1 MLLVFQFLILLCC
14 ETDCKLNSKFS
25 KHEIKLISVD
35 FMKIEREIKSKNL
48 SKAEG
53 RAVNLAQK
61 VKKKTKKSA
70 LSVLSITIF
79 TSKYVLDLVVKYKNF
94 NGVCFQVFLISCA
107 FFILSCLSLYQTYPR

>member
-1 MLLVFQFLILLCC
+1 MLLVFKFLILLCC
-14 ETDCKLNSKFS
+14 ETNCKLNSKCS

-48 SKAEG
+48 SKVEG

-61 VKKKTKKSA
+61 VEKTKKAA

-79 TSKYVLDLVVKYKNF
+79 TSKYVLVLVVK
-94 NGVCFQVFLISCA
+94 
-107 FFILSCLSLYQTYPR
+107 

>member
-1 MLLVFQFLILLCC
+1 MLLVFKFLILLCC

-35 FMKIEREIKSKNL
+35 FMKIKREIKSKNL
-48 SKAEG
+48 SKVEG

-61 VKKKTKKSA
+61 VKKKTKKAA

-79 TSKYVLDLVVKYKNF
+79 TLKYVLVLVVK
-94 NGVCFQVFLISCA
+94 
-107 FFILSCLSLYQTYPR
+107 

>member
-1 MLLVFQFLILLCC
+1 MLLVFKFLILLCC

-35 FMKIEREIKSKNL
+35 FMKIKKIEIKSKNPN
-48 SKAEG
+48 KVEG

-61 VKKKTKKSA
+61 VKKTKKAA

-79 TSKYVLDLVVKYKNF
+79 TSKYVLILVVK
-94 NGVCFQVFLISCA
+94 
-107 FFILSCLSLYQTYPR
+107 

>member
-1 MLLVFQFLILLCC
+1 MLLVFKFLILLCC

-35 FMKIEREIKSKNL
+35 FMKIKREIKSKNPN
-48 SKAEG
+48 KVEG

-61 VKKKTKKSA
+61 VKKTKKAA

-79 TSKYVLDLVVKYKNF
+79 TSKYVLILVVK
-94 NGVCFQVFLISCA
+94 
-107 FFILSCLSLYQTYPR
+107 